1 MLTIDVLIF
10 FKFVYCGM
18 SWLIRN
24 AFWVR
29 LSWAIYI
36 NMVYNNEASRIIFHF
51 LNHVLF
57 IGVPCQNS

>member
-36 NMVYNNEASRIIFHF
+36 NMVYNNMGNNPWSIFIYF
-51 LNHVLF
+51 
-57 IGVPCQNS
+57 Q